1 MLNEPFYLSVICI
14 KLGLISC
21 QLFFLENYYEITLN
35 ISFFFCTVLGQMFG
49 LWVWPFTVKWTDVN
63 VNVIQWKKI
72 KKNINENQKWVTS
85 NWTSWISVFCTC
97 AHLPVSAG
105 LSALSPWNDSPPSG
119 SGSLS
124 LNAPQSAPILT
135 EKR

>member
-1 MLNEPFYLSVICI
+1 MGMAFYS
-14 KLGLISC
+14 
-21 QLFFLENYYEITLN
+21 
-35 ISFFFCTVLGQMFG
+35 QMNRCKCKCN
-49 LWVWPFTVKWTDVN
+49 TVK
-63 VNVIQWKKI
+63 KKYI
-72 KKNINENQKWVTS
+72 YINENQKWVTS